1 MSKWLEHFSR
11 NLIYFSLQLGMQIA
25 SIRNSLEKG
34 LTVSTQLNDHMQSLE
49 NWLEDTERQVSKD
62 FPDKEVEQSFLRVST
77 V

>member
-1 MSKWLEHFSR
+1 
-11 NLIYFSLQLGMQIA
+11 MQIA

-49 NWLEDTERQVSKD
+49 NWLEETERQVSKD

-77 V
+77 A